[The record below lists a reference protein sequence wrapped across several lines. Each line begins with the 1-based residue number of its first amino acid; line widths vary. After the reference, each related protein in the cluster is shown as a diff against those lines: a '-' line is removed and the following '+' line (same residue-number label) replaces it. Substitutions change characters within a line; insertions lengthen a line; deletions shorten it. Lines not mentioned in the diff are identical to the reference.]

1 VPWVADGDHEPEE
14 GHVKLRIA
22 VAPGGGTWSTEAY
35 VSLVDGLEERGF
47 DTIWISDVPLAPTI
61 DPTVGLSFAAART
74 SRLKLGANVV
84 PIGRHPL
91 LLAKELAQIDQLSGG
106 RLLLMIVPGIGHR
119 AEREALGMLDTDR
132 GGYLDEVLPLL
143 RGFWSG
149 QPVDHHSE
157 RFSFSGVTVS
167 PRPVQDPLEL
177 WLGGMGPRA
186 LERAGRLADGWLG
199 AALTPSE
206 AGAARTSIQAA
217 ANDAGRT
224 IDPEHFGL
232 SIPYARTEPSPDS
245 LAQLA
250 RRRPDTDPASLLP
263 VGRDGLRALIGALVD
278 EGLSKFVLR
287 PASLSGDVGEELAW
301 LADAVLDLQT

>member
-1 VPWVADGDHEPEE
+1 M
-14 GHVKLRIA
+14 KLRIA
-22 VAPGGGTWSTEAY
+22 VAPGGGPWSADAY

-47 DTIWISDVPLAPTI
+47 DTIWLSDVPLAPAI
-61 DPTVGLSFAAART
+61 DPTVGLAFAAART

-84 PIGRHPL
+84 PIGRHPM
-91 LLAKELAQIDQLSGG
+91 LLAKELAQIDQLSDG

-119 AEREALGMLDTDR
+119 AERQALGVLDADR
-132 GGYLDEVLPLL
+132 GAYLDEVLPLL

-149 QPVDHHSE
+149 EPVDHHSE
-157 RFSFSGVTVS
+157 RFSFTGITVS

-206 AGAARTSIQAA
+206 AGAARGRIQSAA
-217 ANDAGRT
+217 TAAGRT

-232 SIPYARTEPSPDS
+232 SIPYARTAPSQES

-250 RRRPDTDPASLLP
+250 QRRPDADPTSLLP
-263 VGRDGLRALIGALVD
+263 VGREGLRALIGALAD

-287 PASLSGDVGEELAW
+287 PAGPMGDVGEELDW
-301 LADAVLDLQT
+301 LAGAVLDLQT